1 MPTVPAPNGLLDLAP
16 SDPDAFARV
25 PSAEEVAKAVLDE
38 GRLTALRATELLDS
52 LDEEAFDRFT
62 RLAAALLHAP
72 VSLVT
77 LLDAERAFFKSSWGL
92 PEDEPKNREAP
103 LTTSLCKH
111 VVAAAAP
118 LLIGDAR
125 LDARFQDNPLVQDE
139 TIVAYAGIP
148 LTLSSGH
155 TLGSF
160 CAVDV
165 LPRVWEENE
174 ITVLKDLG
182 AAVVAEIEFRSAA
195 REAARSA
202 TEARLAE
209 SLIVAENRV
218 LSLILADAPMATVVR
233 ELEDLVRVRPLGLR
247 ARIVF
252 TDPPD
257 DASPPPGSP
266 TALASAAPSS
276 GHAEPRAIQWSTPIR
291 RLGGSVAGAVVS
303 SVEGAVE
310 PTAVTLSEDI
320 ARLAELAL
328 DRREAAATLV
338 LEARR
343 DPVTGLA
350 NRRQLFEDLE
360 QASRSD
366 TPALLILYDLD
377 GFKQYNDSFGHP
389 AGDALLSRLGA
400 RLGRAVEG
408 IASAYRMG
416 GDEFCILL
424 PDGEQSS
431 DGVVA
436 AGTAALAERGEAFSI
451 ACSHGSA
458 LVEGGEVAG
467 EEAMRL
473 ADQRLY
479 AGKQSSRASASRQ
492 STDVLLSVLA
502 ERHPGFGEHSSGVAA
517 LAMLTAGQLGLD
529 SVETRIVGLAAELHD
544 VGKMA
549 IPDAILDKRAQLDD
563 AESAFMQRHTV
574 IGERIVAAAPALMSI
589 APLVRSSHERV
600 DGRGY
605 PDGLSGAEIPLAS
618 RIVAVCD
625 AFDAMVSGRH
635 YRDPVA
641 RADATA
647 ELRRCAGTQFDPSVV
662 EAFSAVVADGPPP
675 GARPAVR
682 PLPRRAGD
690 ALDARPKRPAR
701 RARQES
707 H

>member
-1 MPTVPAPNGLLDLAP
+1 MPTVPASTGLLDLAP
-16 SDPDAFARV
+16 CDPGASVRV
-25 PSAEEVAKAVLDE
+25 PSAAEVAEAVVDE
-38 GRLTALRATELLDS
+38 GRLEALRATELLDS

-62 RLAAALLHAP
+62 RLAAGLLHAP

-92 PEDEPKNREAP
+92 PDGEPKNREAP

-111 VVAAAAP
+111 VVADAAP

-165 LPRVWEENE
+165 VPRVWEESE
-174 ITVLKDLG
+174 ITVLKDL
-182 AAVVAEIEFRSAA
+182 AAAIIAEIEFRSAA

-218 LSLILADAPMATVVR
+218 LSLILADAPMETVVR

-247 ARIVF
+247 AHIVF

-257 DASPPPGSP
+257 DASPPGFPA
-266 TALASAAPSS
+266 ALASAAPSS
-276 GHAEPRAIQWSTPIR
+276 GHAGPDAIQWSTPIR

-303 SVEGAVE
+303 SAEGDVE
-310 PTAVTLSEDI
+310 PSAVTLAEDI

-328 DRREAAATLV
+328 ERREAAATLV

-360 QASRSD
+360 LASRCD

-431 DGVVA
+431 DAVVA
-436 AGTAALAERGEAFSI
+436 AGAAALAERGEAFSI
-451 ACSHGSA
+451 GCSYGSA
-458 LVEGGEVAG
+458 LVKPGKVAG
-467 EEAMRL
+467 EEAMRV

-479 AGKQSSRASASRQ
+479 ARKQSSRASASRQ

-517 LAMLTAGQLGLD
+517 LAMLTAGKLGLD
-529 SVETRIVGLAAELHD
+529 SVDTRIVGLAAELHD

-549 IPDAILDKRAQLDD
+549 IPDAILDKRAELDD

-605 PDGLSGAEIPLAS
+605 PDGLSGSEIPLAS

-662 EAFSAVVADGPPP
+662 DAFSVVVADGTPA
-675 GARPAVR
+675 GARPVLR
-682 PLPRRAGD
+682 SLPRRAGD
-690 ALDARPKRPAR
+690 ALDTRPKRPAR

>member
-1 MPTVPAPNGLLDLAP
+1 MPTVPAPSGPLDLPA
-16 SDPDAFARV
+16 SDPVVPARV
-25 PSAEEVAKAVLDE
+25 ASAEEVAEAVLDE
-38 GRLTALRATELLDS
+38 GRLEALRATELLDS

-92 PEDEPKNREAP
+92 ADDEPKNREAP
-103 LTTSLCKH
+103 LSTSLCKH
-111 VVAAAAP
+111 VVAGQAP

-165 LPRVWEENE
+165 VPRVWEAGE
-174 ITVLKDLG
+174 ITVLNDLA
-182 AAVVAEIEFRSAA
+182 AAVIAEIEVRCAV
-195 REAARSA
+195 RDAARSA
-202 TEARLAE
+202 IEARLAE

-218 LSLILADAPMATVVR
+218 LSVILADAPMETVVR
-233 ELEDLVRVRPLGLR
+233 ELEDLVRVRPLGLQ

-252 TDPPD
+252 G
-257 DASPPPGSP
+257 DAPEDALPGSP
-266 TALASAAPSS
+266 VVLPAPVAPA
-276 GHAEPRAIQWSTPIR
+276 GHADAIQWSTPIR
-291 RLGGSVAGAVVS
+291 RLGGGVAGAVLS
-303 SVEGAVE
+303 SAEGTVE
-310 PTAVTLSEDI
+310 PSALALAHDI

-328 DRREAAATLV
+328 DRQEAAATLV

-360 QASRSD
+360 RASRSD
-366 TPALLILYDLD
+366 SPALLILYDLD

-408 IASAYRMG
+408 IATAYRMG

-424 PDGEQSS
+424 PGGEESS
-431 DGVVA
+431 DAVVA
-436 AGTAALAERGEAFSI
+436 AGAAALAEHGEAFSI
-451 ACSHGSA
+451 ACSYGSA
-458 LVEGGEVAG
+458 LVEPGTVAG
-467 EEAMRL
+467 EEAMRA

-502 ERHPGFGEHSSGVAA
+502 ERHPGFGEHSSGVATLA
-517 LAMLTAGQLGLD
+517 LLTAGQLGLD
-529 SVETRIVGLAAELHD
+529 AVESRIVGLAAELHD

-563 AESAFMQRHTV
+563 DESAFMQRHTV

-641 RADATA
+641 RAEATA
-647 ELRRCAGTQFDPSVV
+647 ELRRCSGTQFDASVV
-662 EAFSAVVADGPPP
+662 EALSAVVADGAAVV
-675 GARPAVR
+675 GRPAVGSR
-682 PLPRRAGD
+682 PRRGAEVVD
-690 ALDARPKRPAR
+690 TRPKRPAR